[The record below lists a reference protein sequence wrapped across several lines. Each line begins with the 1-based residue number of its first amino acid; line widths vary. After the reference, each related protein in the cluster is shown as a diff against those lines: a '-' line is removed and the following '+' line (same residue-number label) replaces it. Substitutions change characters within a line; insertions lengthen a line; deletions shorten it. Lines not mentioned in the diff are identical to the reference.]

1 MKIIFDHLHGHIKD
15 NRVFCEVF
23 VIPEE
28 ETEEE
33 LLELGFLPNVQPPI
47 YWYQAKSCR
56 INNEKVVLS
65 HKRRKLLSQLE
76 IEVISYSD
84 NKKDVDLFFEDYFK
98 WKGFDILEYY
108 NNNSIYGDLKIMKVK
123 LDNVVV
129 AYTRFREFENVLLG
143 LETAFIHTELKFSF
157 GKDSIL
163 LLSNYG
169 KTQGKNYLYI
179 YESYE
184 DYFPYKLEITGAE
197 FWEGEK
203 WINSNIYNNDR
214 R

>member
-23 VIPEE
+23 AIPEG

-65 HKRRKLLSQLE
+65 HKRKKLLSQLE
-76 IEVISYSD
+76 IEVMSYSD

-98 WKGFDILEYY
+98 WKEFDILEYY

-123 LDNVVV
+123 LNNVVV
-129 AYTRFREFENVLLG
+129 AYTRFRELDNVLLG
-143 LETAFIHTELKFSF
+143 LETSFIHTELKFSF

-169 KTQGKNYLYI
+169 NTQGKNYLYI
-179 YESYE
+179 YESYQ

-203 WINSNIYNNDR
+203 WVN
-214 R
+214 

>member
-23 VIPEE
+23 AIPEG

-33 LLELGFLPNVQPPI
+33 LLELGFLPTNVQPPI

-65 HKRRKLLSQLE
+65 HKRKKLLSQLE
-76 IEVISYSD
+76 IEVMSYSD
-84 NKKDVDLFFEDYFK
+84 HKKDVDLFFENYFK
-98 WKGFDILEYY
+98 WKEFDILEYY

-129 AYTRFREFENVLLG
+129 AYTRFRELDNVLLG

-179 YESYE
+179 YESYQ

-203 WINSNIYNNDR
+203 WVN
-214 R
+214 

>member
-23 VIPEE
+23 AIPEG

-65 HKRRKLLSQLE
+65 HKRKKLLSQLE
-76 IEVISYSD
+76 IEVMSYSD
-84 NKKDVDLFFEDYFK
+84 NKKDVDLFFENYFK
-98 WKGFDILEYY
+98 WKEFDILEYY

-129 AYTRFREFENVLLG
+129 AYTRFRELDNVLLG
-143 LETAFIHTELKFSF
+143 LEIAFIHTELKFSF

-179 YESYE
+179 YESYQ

-203 WINSNIYNNDR
+203 WVN
-214 R
+214 

>member
-23 VIPEE
+23 VVPEE

-65 HKRRKLLSQLE
+65 HKRKKLLSQLE
-76 IEVISYSD
+76 IEVMSYSD
-84 NKKDVDLFFEDYFK
+84 NKKDIDLFFENYFK
-98 WKGFDILEYY
+98 WKEFDILEYY

-129 AYTRFREFENVLLG
+129 AYTRFRELDNVLLG

-179 YESYE
+179 YESYQ

-203 WINSNIYNNDR
+203 WVN
-214 R
+214 

>member
-23 VIPEE
+23 AIPEG

-65 HKRRKLLSQLE
+65 HKRKKLLSQLE
-76 IEVISYSD
+76 IEVMSYSD
-84 NKKDVDLFFEDYFK
+84 HKKDVDLFFENYFK
-98 WKGFDILEYY
+98 WKEFDILEYY

-129 AYTRFREFENVLLG
+129 AYTRFRELDNVLLG

-169 KTQGKNYLYI
+169 KSQGKNYLYI
-179 YESYE
+179 YESYQ

-203 WINSNIYNNDR
+203 WVN
-214 R
+214 

>member
-1 MKIIFDHLHGHIKD
+1 MKIIFDHLHGYVKD
-15 NRVFCEVF
+15 DKIFCEAF
-23 VIPEE
+23 AIPEG
-28 ETEEE
+28 ETEEQ
-33 LLELGFLPNVQPPI
+33 LLELGFLPNYQPSI
-47 YWYQAKSCR
+47 YWYQSQSCR

-65 HKRRKLLSQLE
+65 NRRKKLLSQLKIE
-76 IEVISYSD
+76 IIPYLE

-98 WKGFDILEYY
+98 WKGFNILGYY
-108 NNNSIYGDLKIMKVK
+108 HNNSSYGDLKVMKVK

-129 AYTRFREFENVLLG
+129 AYTRFREFENVLLT
-143 LETAFIHTELKFSF
+143 LETAFIPTELKFSF

-179 YESYE
+179 YEAYK
-184 DYFPYKLEITGAE
+184 DYFPYKLEITGVE

-203 WINSNIYNNDR
+203 WVDPTIYDYV
-214 R
+214 